1 MCYVMVTQQ
10 KSLKLKEIHIMNR
23 NIQGKAKKAAEAHRD
38 NIQKSIQHRIEV
50 ARANGDESLLRQL
63 EAESNYYN

>member
-1 MCYVMVTQQ
+1 MCYVMVTEQ
-10 KSLKLKEIHIMNR
+10 KSLKIKEIHIMNR
-23 NIQGKAKKAAEAHRD
+23 NIQGKAKEAAVAHRD
-38 NIQKSIQHRIEV
+38 NIQKSIQHRMEV

>member
-1 MCYVMVTQQ
+1 MVTQQ

-23 NIQGKAKKAAEAHRD
+23 NIQGKAKEAAVAHRD
-38 NIQKSIQHRIEV
+38 NIQKSIQHRMEV

>member
-1 MCYVMVTQQ
+1 MVTEQ
-10 KSLKLKEIHIMNR
+10 KSLKIKEIDIMNR
-23 NIQGKAKKAAEAHRD
+23 NIQGKAKEAAVAHRD
-38 NIQKSIQHRIEV
+38 NIQKSIQHRMEV

>member
-1 MCYVMVTQQ
+1 MVTEQ
-10 KSLKLKEIHIMNR
+10 KSLKIKEIHIMNR
-23 NIQGKAKKAAEAHRD
+23 NIQGKAKEAAVAHRD
-38 NIQKSIQHRIEV
+38 NIQKSIQHRMEV

>member
-1 MCYVMVTQQ
+1 MVTEQ
-10 KSLKLKEIHIMNR
+10 KSLKIKEIHIMNR
-23 NIQGKAKKAAEAHRD
+23 NTQGKAKEAAVAHRD
-38 NIQKSIQHRIEV
+38 NIQKSIQHRMEV

>member
-1 MCYVMVTQQ
+1 MVTEQ
-10 KSLKLKEIHIMNR
+10 KNLKLKKIHIMNR
-23 NIQGKAKKAAEAHRD
+23 NIQGKAKEAAVAHRD
-38 NIQKSIQHRIEV
+38 NIQKSIQHRMEV

>member
-1 MCYVMVTQQ
+1 MVTQQ
-10 KSLKLKEIHIMNR
+10 KSLKLKKIHIMNR
-23 NIQGKAKKAAEAHRD
+23 NIQGKAKEAAVAHRD
-38 NIQKSIQHRIEV
+38 NIQKSIQHRMEV